1 MPPLAV
7 LFPFSCMA
15 IWAGNGIVS
24 KLSVG
29 LLSPAAMAWSRW
41 LVAALIL
48 TPFLA
53 RSAWRQRVRIRAGF
67 GKLAMLAL
75 LGMVLNQTFG
85 YYAAQTLGATE
96 IGLMMGLTPLLT
108 VLLSAWVLHERPSW
122 GALLGGLISLLGLL
136 VLLGQGNPAQLLQ
149 QGVQAGSLYM
159 LMSALTYALYSVL
172 LKRWQ
177 LGLDSWTMLYGQVLC
192 SLLFL
197 TPFFLLNDGTL
208 PDSRALWL
216 ILYAGIPTSALSP
229 WLWMQGISRL
239 GANRT
244 AIFMNLLPIMTAVL
258 AVSLLGETLTPYH
271 LIGGGLTL
279 FGVLIAQLMV
289 KPIVSRKAVPV
300 S

>member
-53 RSAWRQRVRIRAGF
+53 RRAWRHRRGLKAGF
-67 GKLAMLAL
+67 VRLATLAL

-122 GALLGGLISLLGLL
+122 GAILGGLISLLGLL
-136 VLLGQGNPAQLLQ
+136 VLLGQGDPAQLLH
-149 QGVQAGSLYM
+149 QGIQIGSLYM

-177 LGLDSWTMLYGQVLC
+177 FGIDSWTLLYGQVLC

-197 TPFFLLNDGTL
+197 TPFFLLMDGTL
-208 PDSRALWL
+208 PDSSGLWL
-216 ILYAGIPTSALSP
+216 ILYAGIPTSALSL
-229 WLWMQGISRL
+229 WLWMQGIAHL

-244 AIFMNLLPIMTAVL
+244 AIFMNLLPIMTAAL
-258 AVSLLGETLTPYH
+258 AVTLLGETLTAYH

-279 FGVLIAQLMV
+279 CGVLLAQLMV
-289 KPIVSRKAVPV
+289 RPIVSRKAAPAL
-300 S
+300 

>member
-53 RSAWRQRVRIRAGF
+53 RSAWRQRVRIWAGF

-208 PDSRALWL
+208 PDSSALWL